1 MPLLYNS
8 DYPDIDANRLNKA
21 KKKINKSSLV
31 QYTKLKQI
39 QSTIQPTKAEIK
51 SYFLQTIQILDKVK
65 ATENFIN
72 NNLFISFDISQK
84 TLQETQQYL
93 VEQSNFIIY
102 NLTPNYNY
110 FDPQQ
115 NQIIK
120 QKLQN
125 LIEMNIEILTL
136 ADDLL
141 NEQYDIDDQI
151 QMGTLLYEILNIIAN
166 TLIDPLNKLTQNY
179 SPLKI
184 NIKPSESGLFEKVE
198 GGYIGGSH
206 QSFYPETRFL

>member
-21 KKKINKSSLV
+21 KKRINKSSLV
-31 QYTKLKQI
+31 QYTKLKQV
-39 QSTIQPTKAEIK
+39 QSSIQPTKAEMK
-51 SYFLQTIQILDKVK
+51 SYFLQTIQILDKLKV
-65 ATENFIN
+65 TENFIN
-72 NNLFISFDISQK
+72 NNVFISFDISQK

-93 VEQSNFIIY
+93 IEQSNFIIY

-120 QKLQN
+120 QKLYN
-125 LIEMNIEILTL
+125 LVEINIEILSL
-136 ADDLL
+136 ADDFLK
-141 NEQYDIDDQI
+141 ERYDMDDQI
-151 QMGTLLYEILNIIAN
+151 QMGTLLYEILNIISN
-166 TLIDPLNKLTQNY
+166 ILINPLNKLTQNY

-206 QSFYPETRFL
+206 HAFYPETRFL